1 MFICDL
7 HRGGKDD
14 THYMDKKAFPKWIDT
29 GFSMD
34 QKVAFMDEYV
44 FFSLFLLGDYKA
56 LVDIVASMPTNLR
69 GHGYGE
75 C

>member
-1 MFICDL
+1 MQNLYILFKISFMFICDL

-44 FFSLFLLGDYKA
+44 FFHFFYWA
-56 LVDIVASMPTNLR
+56 ITR
-69 GHGYGE
+69 RWWI
-75 C
+75 